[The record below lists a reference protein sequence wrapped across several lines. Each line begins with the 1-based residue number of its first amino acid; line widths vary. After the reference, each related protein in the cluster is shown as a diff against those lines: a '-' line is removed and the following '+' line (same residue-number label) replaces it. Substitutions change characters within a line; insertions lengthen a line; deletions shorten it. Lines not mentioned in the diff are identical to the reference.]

1 MHPIL
6 QTLHD
11 IVAGRQPDQAGLYI
25 HLAFGHI
32 GDGEGNFSSRNTFSA
47 DQALA
52 LIPLAEAASAAPGDV
67 LSDAAFEAL
76 EDLINDDVGYEGSC
90 LLVEMGLAEPDDGPT
105 TFVHKADAAERW
117 ADTLDAIY
125 EGGSVMLEMGA

>member
-11 IVAGRQPDQAGLYI
+11 IVAGRQPEQAGLYL

-47 DQALA
+47 DQARS
-52 LIPLAEAASAAPGDV
+52 LIPLAEAAVAGVGDV

-76 EDLINDDVGYEGSC
+76 EDLIDDDVGYEGSC
-90 LLVEMGLAEPDDGPT
+90 LLVAMGLAEPDDGPT
-105 TFVHKADAAERW
+105 TFVHKADAVERW
-117 ADTLDAIY
+117 NNTLDAIY
-125 EGGSVMLEMGA
+125 ESGGVMLEMGA